1 MLALLVTDLPLLQ
14 LRGITK
20 RFPGVIALSGV
31 DFLVT
36 TGEIHALLGENGAGK
51 STLIKVLTGVHP
63 PDAGTMM
70 LDGVSLRPGSPKEA
84 ERAGISTV
92 YQEVNLIPALSVAE
106 NIALGRQPGRFG
118 FVNWRAIR
126 RHAREV
132 LARLEIA
139 CDVDAELGS
148 LSLAL
153 QQMVAIARAL
163 DLQARL
169 LVLDEPTASLDEKE
183 VAELFKVMR
192 RLRADGLGI
201 VFVTHFLEQVYAVSD
216 RMTVLRNGQLVG
228 AYATSELPRLAL
240 VGKMLGREVQ
250 DEVGRPAGER
260 AGRET
265 AVAVADGNSEAA
277 NRPAGKPATMAP
289 GALEARGLS
298 RRGGVEAIDLTLRRG
313 EVTGLAGLLGSGR
326 TETARLL
333 FGIDAADAGEIRLK
347 GQVAR
352 IDSPRDA
359 IQLGLAFCSEDR
371 KTEGILPNLSVRE
384 NLIIALQA
392 KRGAWRTVSR
402 AEQEKL
408 CAHYIAALRITTPN
422 AEAPIRTLSGG
433 NQQKVLL
440 ARWLATQPEVI
451 LLDEPT
457 RGIDVGAKA
466 EIERL
471 IGTLRADGLA
481 VLLIS
486 SEIEEIVRNCARVL
500 VMRERRLAGE
510 AAAAEVSPQR
520 LMQMMAGTHE

>member
-1 MLALLVTDLPLLQ
+1 MTERPLLE

-20 RFPGVIALSGV
+20 RFPGVTALSDV
-31 DFLVT
+31 DFAVSA
-36 TGEIHALLGENGAGK
+36 GEIHALLGENGAGK

-63 PDAGTMM
+63 PDEGTIM
-70 LDGVSLRPGSPKEA
+70 LGGARIAPASPKDA
-84 ERAGISTV
+84 ERVGISTV

-106 NIALGRQPGRFG
+106 NIALGRQPGRLG
-118 FVNWRAIR
+118 FLNWRAIR
-126 RHAREV
+126 RHAREA
-132 LARLEIA
+132 LARLELE

-148 LSLAL
+148 LSVAL

-163 DLQARL
+163 DLRARL

-216 RMTVLRNGQLVG
+216 RMTVLRNGQRVG
-228 AYATSELPRLAL
+228 EYATAALPRLAL
-240 VGKMLGREVQ
+240 VSKMLGREVT
-250 DEVGRPAGER
+250 DEARHPSAGGTSTGESTAPAL
-260 AGRET
+260 
-265 AVAVADGNSEAA
+265 
-277 NRPAGKPATMAP
+277 
-289 GALEARGLS
+289 LEARGLS
-298 RRGGVEAIDLTLRRG
+298 RRGAVHPIDLTLRRG

-333 FGIDAADAGEIRLK
+333 FGIDAADAGEIRIK
-347 GQVAR
+347 GERVR
-352 IDSPRDA
+352 IQSPRDA
-359 IQLGLAFCSEDR
+359 IRLGLAFCSEDR

-384 NLIIALQA
+384 NLIIALQS

-402 AEQEKL
+402 AEQQKL
-408 CAHYIAALRITTPN
+408 CDHYIAALRIKTPG
-422 AEAPIRTLSGG
+422 AEAPLRTLSGG

-440 ARWLATQPEVI
+440 ARWLATQPEII

-466 EIERL
+466 EIEQL
-471 IGTLRADGLA
+471 IARLRADGLA

-486 SEIEEIVRNCARVL
+486 SEIEEIVRSCARVL
-500 VMRERRLAGE
+500 VLRERRLAGE
-510 AAAAEVSPQR
+510 VPAAELSTGR
-520 LMQMMAGTHE
+520 LMHLMAGTHE